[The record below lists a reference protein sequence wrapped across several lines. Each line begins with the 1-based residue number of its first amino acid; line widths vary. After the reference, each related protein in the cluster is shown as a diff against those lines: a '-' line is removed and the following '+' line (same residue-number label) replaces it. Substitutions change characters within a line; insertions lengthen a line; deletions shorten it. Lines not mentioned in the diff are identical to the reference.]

1 MVHLEGQNYSALAA
15 RVLAAT
21 HFQQAVQ
28 HSAAASSDEDIWNIQ
43 TSLHWKRHRE
53 IDNDL
58 AMLLH
63 SLPEDVKL
71 PSNIHCQNAAF
82 VNIIIHTSVIC
93 LHRAAISK
101 MHKIGV
107 CEDTVRKSRARL
119 TTAAEEILNILKMM
133 PDVNSML
140 KNPMLAFSMYM
151 ASLVFLD
158 QPDSAE
164 VDYQRQG
171 NLDLTLRFMILAAKT
186 WGNPVTKSMAIQLA
200 LDMQKHGL
208 NSPVVQKVSQWHL
221 VVQFRQLILSQ
232 ATELP
237 MGRSTVPILAKGGGN
252 SANPQFQI
260 QPSSSDTSPDSTI
273 HP

>member
-1 MVHLEGQNYSALAA
+1 MLHLEGQNYSALAA

-21 HFQQAVQ
+21 HFHQAVQ
-28 HSAAASSDEDIWNIQ
+28 HSTSASSDEDLWNIQ
-43 TSLHWKRHRE
+43 ASLHWERHRE

-63 SLPEDVKL
+63 SLPDDVKL
-71 PSNIHCQNAAF
+71 PNSIRCQNATF

-93 LHRAAISK
+93 LHRAAILT

-107 CEDTVRKSRARL
+107 SEETFSKSRARL

-133 PDVNSML
+133 PDVNDML

-158 QPDSAE
+158 QPKAAGI
-164 VDYQRQG
+164 DYQRQD

-200 LDMQKHGL
+200 LDMRKHGL
-208 NSPVVQKVSQWHL
+208 NSPVVQKVSQWHF
-221 VVQFRQLILSQ
+221 VVQFPPANFVK

-237 MGRSTVPILAKGGGN
+237 TGRNTVPILAKGGKH

-260 QPSSSDTSPDSTI
+260 QPANSDTSPDSTT